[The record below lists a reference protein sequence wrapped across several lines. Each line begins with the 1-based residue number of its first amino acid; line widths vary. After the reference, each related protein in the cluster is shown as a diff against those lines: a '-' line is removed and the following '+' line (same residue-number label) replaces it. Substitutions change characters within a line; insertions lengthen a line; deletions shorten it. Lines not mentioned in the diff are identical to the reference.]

1 MLKKKI
7 KKCRGLDFWPSHR
20 HSGDCKIAFRVS
32 GSLSPT
38 QALLFHSDFGQGGGG
53 GWPVETMNMVQ
64 MRTLSQ
70 AVH

>member
-1 MLKKKI
+1 MAKSWV
-7 KKCRGLDFWPSHR
+7 G
-20 HSGDCKIAFRVS
+20 HSGDCKFAFRVS

-53 GWPVETMNMVQ
+53 GWPVETMKMVQ